1 MSLNSKEIS
10 KLGTLARLHISE
22 SQQEATAAQ
31 LGNILDFVGQLAGQ
45 DTTGI
50 EPLAHPLAV
59 LDPVALRLRLDAV
72 TETDQREANQANA
85 PAVEAGLF
93 LVPKVIE

>member
-1 MSLNSKEIS
+1 MSLNSQEIA
-10 KLGTLARLHISE
+10 KLGVLARLHISE
-22 SQQEATAAQ
+22 PQQQATAEQ
-31 LGNILDFVGQLAGQ
+31 IGRILDFAGQLASQ
-45 DTTGI
+45 DTRGV

-59 LDPVALRLRLDAV
+59 LDPVRLRLRTDAV